1 MQDAPRRSFAPI
13 VATALAL
20 AYPAAVAAGA
30 WALAGVTVAA
40 AVAGCAAVLTRRRS
54 ARLRFALAAIAAWL
68 ALGLGGAFLLQD
80 HALRGFAWVLLAL
93 YAVPLPLVPWIYAKT
108 FDSSRVHTS
117 RGPGT
122 EVESAE

>member
-1 MQDAPRRSFAPI
+1 MQDAPRRQIAPL

-40 AVAGCAAVLTRRRS
+40 AVAACAAVLTRRPS

-68 ALGLGGAFLLQD
+68 ALGLGGAFLLHA
-80 HALRGFAWVLLAL
+80 HALRGFAWVLVVL

-108 FDSSRVHTS
+108 FGGSQVRRFEGSQRS
-117 RGPGT
+117 
-122 EVESAE
+122 E